1 MNYTSRFGNFLLR
14 LFPIV
19 SILIYISACA
29 VKPASDLDSPEYHH
43 KAGMRHV
50 EMGQYN
56 DALTSFNR
64 ATDLDKKFAPAY
76 AGMGIAHANLKN
88 RKDAKKF
95 ANKAEGLADKDP
107 DVLTLC
113 ARVWIDLRHQE
124 KKWYKDAGK
133 LLKKALKRKKNH
145 EGATYY
151 TGELYLYQYEFNQA
165 EDQFRKVVEMKG
177 EYSGKA
183 DKMWQMSQK
192 IVRAMP
198 GTLAGKKV
206 ALHEEITRADLAVLL
221 AEELK
226 ISTLI
231 ERQTTPSSGFQ
242 TPEEMRAANAPAGG
256 PSDSKDHWAEVWIN
270 ELSQYGILEGAPGQ
284 PFYPDEPINRA
295 EYCMAIQRL
304 LTIVTGDA
312 GLETRYFG
320 ENPSRFQDVPSSHP
334 AYNAMALCAERGFM
348 QADMITGRFGPGES
362 VAGADAL
369 LSIRS
374 FQNALRITF

>member
-1 MNYTSRFGNFLLR
+1 MNYTSRYGDFLLR

-19 SILIYISACA
+19 FILLYISACA

-56 DALTSFNR
+56 EALTSFNR

-76 AGMGIAHANLKN
+76 AGMGIAYANMADK
-88 RKDAKKF
+88 KKAKKY
-95 ANKAEGLADKDP
+95 AGKAQDLAGKDP

-206 ALHEEITRADLAVLL
+206 ALHEEISRADLAVLL
-221 AEELK
+221 
-226 ISTLI
+226 
-231 ERQTTPSSGFQ
+231 
-242 TPEEMRAANAPAGG
+242 
-256 PSDSKDHWAEVWIN
+256 
-270 ELSQYGILEGAPGQ
+270 
-284 PFYPDEPINRA
+284 
-295 EYCMAIQRL
+295 
-304 LTIVTGDA
+304 
-312 GLETRYFG
+312 
-320 ENPSRFQDVPSSHP
+320 
-334 AYNAMALCAERGFM
+334 
-348 QADMITGRFGPGES
+348 
-362 VAGADAL
+362 
-369 LSIRS
+369 
-374 FQNALRITF
+374 

>member
-1 MNYTSRFGNFLLR
+1 MNYMSRFGNFQLR
-14 LFPIV
+14 LLPIV

-95 ANKAEGLADKDP
+95 ANKAEGLAGKDP

-124 KKWYKDAGK
+124 KKWYKDAEK

-295 EYCMAIQRL
+295 EYGMAIQRL

>member
-1 MNYTSRFGNFLLR
+1 
-14 LFPIV
+14 
-19 SILIYISACA
+19 
-29 VKPASDLDSPEYHH
+29 
-43 KAGMRHV
+43 
-50 EMGQYN
+50 
-56 DALTSFNR
+56 
-64 ATDLDKKFAPAY
+64 
-76 AGMGIAHANLKN
+76 
-88 RKDAKKF
+88 
-95 ANKAEGLADKDP
+95 
-107 DVLTLC
+107 
-113 ARVWIDLRHQE
+113 
-124 KKWYKDAGK
+124 
-133 LLKKALKRKKNH
+133 
-145 EGATYY
+145 
-151 TGELYLYQYEFNQA
+151 
-165 EDQFRKVVEMKG
+165 MKG
-177 EYSGKA
+177 EYSAKA

-198 GTLAGKKV
+198 GTLVGKKI
-206 ALHEEITRADLAVLL
+206 ALYEEITRADLAVLL

-231 ERQTTPSSGFQ
+231 KRQTTPSSGFQ
-242 TPEEMRAANAPAGG
+242 TPEEMSAANAATGG
-256 PSDSKDHWAEVWIN
+256 PSDSKGHWAEVWIN

-312 GLETRYFG
+312 DLETRYFG

>member
-1 MNYTSRFGNFLLR
+1 MIYTSKYGDFLLR
-14 LFPIV
+14 LFPVV
-19 SILIYISACA
+19 SILFYISACA

-56 DALTSFNR
+56 EALTSFNR

-76 AGMGIAHANLKN
+76 AGMGIAYANMADK
-88 RKDAKKF
+88 KKAKKN
-95 ANKAEGLADKDP
+95 AGKAQDLAGKDP

-151 TGELYLYQYEFNQA
+151 TGELYLYQYEFSQA
-165 EDQFRKVVEMKG
+165 EDHFRKVVEMKG
-177 EYSGKA
+177 EYSAKA

-270 ELSQYGILEGAPGQ
+270 ELSRYGVLEGAPGQ

-295 EYCMAIQRL
+295 EYCIAIQRL
-304 LTIVTGDA
+304 LTIVTEIGRA
-312 GLETRYFG
+312 SCR
-320 ENPSRFQDVPSSHP
+320 
-334 AYNAMALCAERGFM
+334 ER
-348 QADMITGRFGPGES
+348 
-362 VAGADAL
+362 V
-369 LSIRS
+369 
-374 FQNALRITF
+374 